1 MARQRQLHLW
11 LNESEYQVLRD
22 LAGVHDETV
31 SALVRRLVRAHH
43 HRMREGR
50 LDGSQLR
57 DGRLDPLAP
66 IGPTTAIG
74 LGRDGT
80 NVR

>member
-11 LNESEYQVLRD
+11 LNETEYQVLRD
-22 LAGVHDETV
+22 LAGVHDETI

-50 LDGSQLR
+50 LEGVQPR
-57 DGRLDPLAP
+57 EFRVEPAMPAP
-66 IGPTTAIG
+66 A
-74 LGRDGT
+74 LGRDVT
-80 NVR
+80 NLR